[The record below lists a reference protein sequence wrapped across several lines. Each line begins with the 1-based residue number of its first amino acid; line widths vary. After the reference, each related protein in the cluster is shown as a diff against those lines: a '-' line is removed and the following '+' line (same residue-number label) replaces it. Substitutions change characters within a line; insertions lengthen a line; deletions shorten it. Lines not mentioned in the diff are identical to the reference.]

1 MKFRFK
7 ITVFT
12 PTYNRENTL
21 LRLYDSLVGQ
31 TYKDFEWLI
40 VDDGSTDD
48 TEKLVQKWFTEN
60 LITIRYFKQEN
71 GGKHRAINRG
81 LDLAEGELFFI
92 VDSDDFL
99 PDNSLEIIKSYS
111 NKIRGSIVGVAGRKQ
126 YADKS
131 KIGGEFGIKEFV
143 SNHIEKRTLKGAMGD
158 LAEVVK
164 TDVLK
169 QCKFPDFE
177 GERFCAEGLMWN
189 KLAKIGD
196 LYFFDVTVYTAEY
209 LEEGLSSNSIR
220 NRRKSPLYAMQLYSE
235 LAQDKRLP
243 LKLKIRT
250 YINFWRFSFFSQL
263 SFIEKWKKLNNSFLG
278 LLCLPLGWLM
288 KIKDDKNSNV
298 QINNK

>member
-1 MKFRFK
+1 MNYKYK

-12 PTYNRENTL
+12 PTYNRKHTL
-21 LRLYDSLVGQ
+21 PRLYESLVNQ
-31 TYKDFEWLI
+31 VYKNFEWLI

-48 TEKLVQKWFTEN
+48 TQNIVNDWIKEGE
-60 LITIRYFKQEN
+60 IPIRYYKQDN
-71 GGKHRAINRG
+71 GGKHRAINKG
-81 LDLAEGELFFI
+81 LDLAQGELFFI
-92 VDSDDFL
+92 VDSDDYL
-99 PDNSLEIIKSYS
+99 PDNSLEIINSYS
-111 NKIRGSIVGVAGRKQ
+111 NKIDENIVGVAGRKQ
-126 YADKS
+126 YSDS
-131 KIGGEFGIKEFV
+131 TKIGGEFEMKEFV

-189 KLAKIGD
+189 KLAKKGD

-235 LAQDKRLP
+235 LAQDKRLA
-243 LKLKIRT
+243 LKFKIRT

-288 KIKDDKNSNV
+288 KVKDDKNSNV
-298 QINNK
+298 KITK

>member
-1 MKFRFK
+1 MKFKYK

-12 PTYNRENTL
+12 PTYNRKHTL
-21 LRLYDSLVGQ
+21 SRLYESLVNQ
-31 TYKDFEWLI
+31 VYKNFEWLI

-48 TEKLVQKWFTEN
+48 TQNIVNDWIKEGE
-60 LITIRYFKQEN
+60 IPIRYYKQEN
-71 GGKHRAINRG
+71 GGKHRAINKG
-81 LDLAEGELFFI
+81 LDVAQGELFFI
-92 VDSDDFL
+92 VDSDDYL
-99 PDNSLEIIKSYS
+99 PDNSLEIINGHSS
-111 NKIRGSIVGVAGRKQ
+111 KIDDKIVGVAGRKQ
-126 YADKS
+126 YSDS
-131 KIGGEFGIKEFV
+131 TKIGGEFEMKEFV

-189 KLAKIGD
+189 KLAKKGD
-196 LYFFDVTVYTAEY
+196 LYFFDVSIYTAEY
-209 LEEGLSSNSIR
+209 LEDGLSANSIR

-235 LAQDKRLP
+235 LAQDKRLAF
-243 LKLKIRT
+243 KIKIRT

-288 KIKDDKNSNV
+288 KVKDDKNSNV
-298 QINNK
+298 KITK